1 VDDRTAVAT
10 ATAPPA
16 RESASW
22 VIRCLGGDDEDR
34 ELVDALAP
42 LLGQR
47 FVRRGEALC
56 ESGRVPDGVWIVQD
70 GLVELTAG
78 PGPGRVVQTL
88 CRGDVYGLEHVV
100 TGRCTPCRPRAAT
113 FVPCLFV
120 SAHDLGELL
129 AAYPVVLR
137 WCLSGLAT
145 RLLDSWTRL
154 AGALDV
160 DVRARTART
169 LLLEARGGVLN
180 VTQGALASMVGSS
193 RPTLN
198 RVVRELEERGLIT
211 SSYRRIDL
219 VDPAGL
225 EALAAFGVTT

>member
-1 VDDRTAVAT
+1 MDDRTAVA
-10 ATAPPA
+10 APAPPA
-16 RESASW
+16 RENASW
-22 VIRCLGGDDEDR
+22 VIRCLDGDDEDQV
-34 ELVDALAP
+34 LVDALAP
-42 LLGQR
+42 LLVQR
-47 FVRRGEALC
+47 FARRGEALC

-78 PGPGRVVQTL
+78 PDPGRVVQTL

-120 SAHDLGELL
+120 SAHDFGELL
-129 AAYPVVLR
+129 AAYPAVIR

-145 RLLDSWTRL
+145 RLLESWTRL

-198 RVVRELEERGLIT
+198 RVVRELEERGLVT
-211 SSYRRIDL
+211 TSYRRIDL
-219 VDPAGL
+219 VDPAAL
-225 EALAAFGVTT
+225 RTLAAFDAAT